1 VKRKSLRL
9 VKQIFNNV
17 RGKSLMKKRWKFLY
31 VVLAIMVVAAVTTV
45 SFAGKE
51 DEGKEMDDAE
61 KYYAAAE
68 KYGTTPEA
76 VRLYKWYADAAAP
89 YRGMTVKT
97 ILEALP
103 PTEYLADVI
112 APMFLEITGVE
123 VICEMGSNEE
133 VYSKEM
139 LEATSRSGTYDFFYD
154 DQDMIGTWNKRKSIV
169 NLTQLMKDKPEI
181 VEPELDLDDF
191 IPAVLNMYIDVDG
204 QLWNLPMEQYPM
216 VYWYRSD
223 LFEDPGEKS
232 AFKARYGYELDVPAT
247 YTEYRDIAEFFYRPD
262 DNLYGHACAGKRHP
276 ALAYE
281 FGAALY
287 LQAGV
292 CSPGI
297 PWGRPVNSWGFEV
310 NEQGLISGC
319 SVETGGTVNHPRMIE
334 FFEMW
339 VGLLDFAPP
348 GILEFIWEEQTQAFK
363 AGRLAQMHQLYSQ
376 LTPTLAED
384 DSAVKGK
391 FKVALPPV
399 TKYWEPTMARGYW
412 DSAGFIIPAGSKS
425 VEPSFMFAQFV
436 VSKAHELERAK
447 NVGCSVRSSIL
458 ASPDLAETDKRLGGL
473 ISLERSPDMLS
484 LTGTDPSIEEYA
496 VILEIQYANLHRGMT
511 GEWSP
516 KRTLDS
522 LAKKLDEELSRLGYP
537 TLE

>member
-1 VKRKSLRL
+1 M
-9 VKQIFNNV
+9 I
-17 RGKSLMKKRWKFLY
+17 MKMKWKFLF
-31 VVLAIMVVAAVTTV
+31 VVLVIVVMAAGATLALSEGTP
-45 SFAGKE
+45 KE
-51 DEGKEMDDAE
+51 EKGGIE

-68 KYGTTPEA
+68 KYGKTPEA

-89 YRGMTVKT
+89 YRGMKVKT

-103 PTEYLADVI
+103 PTEYLAKVI

-169 NLTQLMKDKPEI
+169 NLTQLIKDKPEI

-223 LFEDPGEKS
+223 LFEDPKEKA
-232 AFKARYGYELDVPAT
+232 AFKARYGYDLDVPAT
-247 YTEYRDIAEFFYRPD
+247 YDQYREIAEFFYRPD
-262 DNLYGHACAGKRHP
+262 QNLYGHACAGKRHP

-297 PWGRPVNSWGFEV
+297 PWGRPINSWAMEV
-310 NEQGLISGC
+310 NDKGQISGC
-319 SVETGGTVNHPRMIE
+319 SVETGGTINDPRMIE
-334 FFEMW
+334 FFDMW

-363 AGRLAQMHQLYSQ
+363 AGRLAQIHQLYSQ
-376 LTPTLAED
+376 LTPELAKD

-399 TKYWEPTMARGYW
+399 TKYWNPTMARGYW
-412 DSAGFIIPAGSKS
+412 DSAGFIVPSGSKN
-425 VEPSFMFAQFV
+425 VEPSFMFAEFV

-458 ASPDLAETDKRLGGL
+458 ASPELAETDKRLGGL
-473 ISLERSPDMLS
+473 ITLERSPEMLS

-511 GEWSP
+511 GEWTP
-516 KRTLDS
+516 KKTLDN
-522 LAKKLDEELSRLGYP
+522 LAHQLDEELARLGYP